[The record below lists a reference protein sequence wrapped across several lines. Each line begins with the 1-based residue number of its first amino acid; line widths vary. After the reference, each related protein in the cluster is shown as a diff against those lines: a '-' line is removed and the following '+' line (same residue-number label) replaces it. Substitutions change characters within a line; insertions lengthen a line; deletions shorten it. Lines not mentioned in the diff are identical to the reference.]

1 MKKLLSLMLCI
12 VFVCLT
18 LVGCGRDPIGDFLKN
33 YNTDA
38 KTDDQI
44 EKLNFYIITGD
55 ETSPE
60 AKITVPQNINAYLK
74 EKYEIELNV
83 VYCTAAE
90 YDATLTAAMNKTNEA
105 ERPDIVL
112 INSEEL
118 FNSLSSSLV
127 PLNDFYNHRDFKK
140 INTIVDKNLLA
151 ASAVTSSDKANS
163 ATYFTVPNNHV
174 IGEYKYVVID
184 KAMARDT
191 LHFSNEEIAAM
202 TTEESLAELVEA
214 IGTYYDS
221 DFCSSTLSKEEFV
234 NQYVKVVSGSYAD
247 KTLLEYNVASEGD
260 IVNGA
265 STVNF
270 VNINAYPNATSTEA
284 FSSAF
289 AIVKHLDDAGKSNTE
304 EKQAEL
310 DNHYT
315 KCMKIIYALNTDV
328 QLKNMLQY
336 GYVGTNYRFIK
347 NNKNE
352 NTNYI
357 KLEKGAEVVYQMN
370 PVYTGNL
377 FISYYC
383 EEIGWNETL
392 YNNIIKQNADAKTP
406 NQKLAAELATLSTDT
421 VTVNM
426 NSVVDLPS
434 FGSVYSDI
442 VFTSWTSSNA
452 EVAVVSEDGVVT
464 FLQPESDTTVTVSG
478 VLECAGYTATV
489 EFKFKV
495 TAE

>member
-1 MKKLLSLMLCI
+1 M
-12 VFVCLT
+12 
-18 LVGCGRDPIGDFLKN
+18 
-33 YNTDA
+33 
-38 KTDDQI
+38 
-44 EKLNFYIITGD
+44 
-55 ETSPE
+55 
-60 AKITVPQNINAYLK
+60 NI
-74 EKYEIELNV
+74 

-112 INSEEL
+112 VNSEEL
-118 FNSLSSSLV
+118 FNSLYASFV

-140 INTIVDKNLLA
+140 INTIVDKTLLA
-151 ASAVTSSDKANS
+151 ASAVNTSEAASS

-174 IGEYKYVVID
+174 IGEYQYVVID
-184 KAMARDT
+184 KTMARDT

-214 IGTYYDS
+214 IGAYYDS
-221 DFCSSTLSKEEFV
+221 DFCSSELSKEEFIG
-234 NQYVKVVSGSYAD
+234 QYVKLVSGSYAD
-247 KTLLEYNVASEGD
+247 KALLEYNVASEDD
-260 IVNGA
+260 IVDGA

-270 VNINAYPNATSTEA
+270 VNINSYPNATAAEA

-377 FISYYC
+377 YISYYC

-392 YNNIIKQNADAKTP
+392 HNNIIKQNADAK
-406 NQKLAAELATLSTDT
+406 A
-421 VTVNM
+421 
-426 NSVVDLPS
+426 VD
-434 FGSVYSDI
+434 
-442 VFTSWTSSNA
+442 
-452 EVAVVSEDGVVT
+452 
-464 FLQPESDTTVTVSG
+464 
-478 VLECAGYTATV
+478 
-489 EFKFKV
+489 
-495 TAE
+495 

>member
-18 LVGCGRDPIGDFLKN
+18 LVGCGKDTIGDFLKN
-33 YNTDA
+33 YNTDN

-60 AKITVPQNINAYLK
+60 AKITVPQNINGYLK
-74 EKYEIELNV
+74 EKYEIELNI

-112 INSEEL
+112 VNSEEL
-118 FNSLSSSLV
+118 FNSLYASFV

-140 INTIVDKNLLA
+140 INTIVDKTLLA
-151 ASAVTSSDKANS
+151 ASAVNTSETASS

-174 IGEYKYVVID
+174 IGEYQYVVID
-184 KAMARDT
+184 KTMARDT

-221 DFCSSTLSKEEFV
+221 DFCSSELSKEEFIG
-234 NQYVKVVSGSYAD
+234 QYVKLVSGSYAD
-247 KTLLEYNVASEGD
+247 KALLEYNVESEDD
-260 IVNGA
+260 IVDGA

-270 VNINAYPNATSTEA
+270 VNINSYPNATAAEA

-377 FISYYC
+377 YISYYC

-392 YNNIIKQNADAKTP
+392 HNNIIKQNADAK
-406 NQKLAAELATLSTDT
+406 A
-421 VTVNM
+421 VN
-426 NSVVDLPS
+426 
-434 FGSVYSDI
+434 
-442 VFTSWTSSNA
+442 
-452 EVAVVSEDGVVT
+452 
-464 FLQPESDTTVTVSG
+464 
-478 VLECAGYTATV
+478 
-489 EFKFKV
+489 
-495 TAE
+495 